1 MAIDDGL
8 VELASRLA
16 DLARPIAVRHF
27 RSTLAVEDKE
37 DESPV
42 TVADRQ
48 IETVIRET
56 LTAERPD
63 DGILGEEYGAER
75 LEAEYVWVLD
85 PIDGTKSFATGKP
98 LFGVLIGLAREDR
111 AALGVVDM
119 PALGERWIGGPDH
132 PTTFNGAPIRTRACE
147 DLSGAWCH
155 ATTPDM
161 FLGADETA
169 FRRLKTA
176 VKHTLYGGDCHA
188 YGLLASGHVDLV
200 VEARLKPYDF
210 MGPAGVILGAGGAIT
225 DWRGEP
231 LSLRSDGRVIAAGDS
246 VCHRAALDLLRA

>member
-1 MAIDDGL
+1 MARN
-8 VELASRLA
+8 S
-16 DLARPIAVRHF
+16 
-27 RSTLAVEDKE
+27 
-37 DESPV
+37 
-42 TVADRQ
+42 
-48 IETVIRET
+48 
-56 LTAERPD
+56 
-63 DGILGEEYGAER
+63 AER

-98 LFGVLIGLAREDR
+98 LFGVLIGLAREGR

-132 PTTFNGAPIRTRACE
+132 PTTFNGAPIRTRVCE

-176 VKHTLYGGDCHA
+176 VKHTLYGGIA
-188 YGLLASGHVDLV
+188 MLMAVGLRPRRFGGGRL
-200 VEARLKPYDF
+200 EALRLH
-210 MGPAGVILGAGGAIT
+210 GTGGVISGAGGAIT

-231 LSLRSDGRVIAAGDS
+231 LSLQSDGRVTAVGDS